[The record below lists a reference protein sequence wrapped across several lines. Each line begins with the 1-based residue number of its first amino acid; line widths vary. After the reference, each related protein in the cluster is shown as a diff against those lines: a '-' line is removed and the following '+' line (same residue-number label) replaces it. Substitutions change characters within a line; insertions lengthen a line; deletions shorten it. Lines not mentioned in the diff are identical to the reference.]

1 MVRSEHPL
9 TSQSLRPEGNTALER
24 FLPCNCLFFWF
35 YLSTSTK
42 FHSNS
47 FFPLWSV
54 VAQCLVLQVKL
65 FCLSLPQGEL
75 LRGSLHWWYFGF
87 SAELLSPGAGF
98 PLPIQTH
105 QRCPRVSLPG
115 CDPGQTKLLCL
126 FSLPGRSHRE
136 SEEHKNATS
145 ELERCSPPLF

>member
-9 TSQSLRPEGNTALER
+9 TSQSLRPEGNTGLER

-65 FCLSLPQGEL
+65 FCLSLHPKA
-75 LRGSLHWWYFGF
+75 S
-87 SAELLSPGAGF
+87 SPGAACTGGISDSV
-98 PLPIQTH
+98 LSC
-105 QRCPRVSLPG
+105 CPRGQDSLCPSKHTKGAQG
-115 CDPGQTKLLCL
+115 CRCL
-126 FSLPGRSHRE
+126 GVTLDKRSSCASSHCQGG
-136 SEEHKNATS
+136 HTGV
-145 ELERCSPPLF
+145 